1 MRGLII
7 KGIGGFYY
15 VKTESGIIQTR
26 GRGIFKKDGTT
37 LMVGDNVEF
46 EVLEDGDGVINKIE
60 ERKNVFERP
69 PIANVDAFIIV
80 FSVNKPKP
88 NFDVIDKFLIM
99 AEKNDVEVILCMNKC
114 DLCDEKVQQEIMD
127 RYKGSYD
134 VLPVSGKTHK
144 GIDKLLRKV
153 EGKRSAFAGPSGV
166 GKSTITNLIIPEAA
180 METGNISQKT
190 SRGKHTTRHVE
201 IFELPQGG
209 MIYDTP
215 GFTSFD
221 ITGIEP
227 EELDLYYP
235 EIESLRGGCRFDNC
249 MHIKEPDCAVR
260 KAVQEGTL
268 NRERYESYVRNY
280 EEIKNRNRR
289 K

>member
-26 GRGIFKKDGTT
+26 GRGIFKKNGTT

-114 DLCDEKVQQEIMD
+114 DLCDEKAQQEIID

-134 VLPVSGKTHK
+134 VLPVSGKTH
-144 GIDKLLRKV
+144 
-153 EGKRSAFAGPSGV
+153 
-166 GKSTITNLIIPEAA
+166 
-180 METGNISQKT
+180 
-190 SRGKHTTRHVE
+190 
-201 IFELPQGG
+201 
-209 MIYDTP
+209 
-215 GFTSFD
+215 
-221 ITGIEP
+221 
-227 EELDLYYP
+227 
-235 EIESLRGGCRFDNC
+235 
-249 MHIKEPDCAVR
+249 
-260 KAVQEGTL
+260 
-268 NRERYESYVRNY
+268 
-280 EEIKNRNRR
+280 
-289 K
+289 